1 MGQCD
6 SGIVGQRDSLRLS
19 AIGCRLSAAIACRTV
34 FPKAGGSGAF
44 GARVLSVVRFAPN
57 DGFRPQSGLVQRVV
71 IKSTP
76 WRQGGRLRRH
86 FIMRPQ
92 GATITL

>member
-1 MGQCD
+1 MGQWD
-6 SGIVGQRDSLRLS
+6 SGTVY
-19 AIGCRLSAAIACRTV
+19 GCPLLL
-34 FPKAGGSGAF
+34 PAGPYSRKQEGSGAF
-44 GARVLSVVRFAPN
+44 GARVLSVVRCPPT
-57 DGFRPQSGLVQRVV
+57 DGFRPGTDPPSGLVQRVV